1 MSLKRKITGFL
12 FIFALTFFVFIFAP
26 INNVNAEE
34 MGEKGL
40 SIDSETGV
48 ITSMVIGEISGDV
61 VIPDEICG
69 IPVTGIKDGVF
80 SCCDDITSI
89 TIPDSVTSIGN
100 QTFAECNNLVS
111 VKLPSNL
118 KTIGYKTFYMC
129 PKLESITIPDSVT
142 SIGGNAF
149 AFCSSLK
156 DVKLSENLTSIGS
169 FAFWKCE
176 SLININLPSTLNSLK
191 DGVFEE
197 CISLNSIDLSNI
209 ISIGKESF
217 YGCSNLEHFTLSEGL
232 TDIGNDAFM
241 GCVNL
246 SDFVMPNSVEHIGD
260 TAFASCGK
268 IKNINISENVKSIGN
283 EAFSWCTSLENI
295 TVSENNNFYSS
306 KDGVLFNKDKTTL
319 IQYPI
324 GNERTEYTVLDSVT
338 NIDNKAFFSSNNLQ
352 KLKVSDKVTNI
363 GNEVFFGSNKLR
375 IYGYEGSYIQTYAE
389 QEYLNFSILNENYKI
404 YSENIEGGSVLYD
417 EQNGSIV
424 DCDTYVTKAIIPDTI
439 NRTKITSIGPDAFFL
454 CKKLEYIELPETITK
469 LEESAFNY
477 CSNLKSI
484 DIPNSIKSI
493 ESFCFRNCK
502 KLNDVVIPDSVESF
516 GENVF
521 YSCDTL
527 TSVKFPNT
535 LTSIKEGTFSF
546 CFNLQDVV
554 IPESVTSIDD
564 YAFVS
569 CTSLS
574 NIKLPNNLKNIG
586 TKAFANCT
594 NLKTLTVPRN
604 VSSIGADIF
613 YNCNDITLNVYGGS
627 VGLSYAKANSIKY
640 NVLDAVNISD
650 KNVTV
655 TFDKENYEYTSA
667 QIRPIIEV
675 KYNDIKLTENVD
687 YLVSYGENINAGLG
701 SVTIKGI
708 DGYSGEITKQF
719 NIVKKSIIED
729 NVILEKDTYE
739 YTSNEIRPNV
749 TVKVDEKTLT
759 ENKDYTISYSDN
771 IMPGEGK
778 ITVTGIGNYG
788 GEIVKTFNIE
798 KINLKD
804 ENVTIE
810 NDSYLYT
817 SNEIKPNVIVKVND
831 KELILNT
838 DYTISYDNNINEGQ
852 GSVLVKG
859 IGIYQGT
866 VTKTF
871 KIVKDDISS
880 KAIKLSYTSTTYTGA
895 KKCPTVSISGLIKDV
910 DYTVSYGSN
919 TNAGNGTV
927 IIQGKGLY
935 KGSITKTF
943 TIAKA
948 SITKKSAKLSY
959 TTATYSGKKRLPSAS
974 VSGLKYKRDFVISG
988 GKTSIGKGYVYIKGT
1003 GNYTGTITKSFKIV
1017 PKKVSIKKPSS
1028 GKKKIA
1034 IKYYRTSGSCY
1045 YQVAYRKA
1053 GSSKWYYKNT
1063 KSSYKIVTKLKSK
1076 KYYYVKVRAYK
1087 SVGGVKYYGSW
1098 SNTRK
1103 VKVK

>member
-1 MSLKRKITGFL
+1 MSIKRKITGFL
-12 FIFALTFFVFIFAP
+12 FIFALTFFVFMFAP

-80 SCCDDITSI
+80 AYCDDITSI

-100 QTFAECNNLVS
+100 EAFLECDNLVS
-111 VKLPSNL
+111 VTLPSNL
-118 KTIGYKTFYMC
+118 KTIGFRSFYMC
-129 PKLESITIPDSVT
+129 PKLESITMPDSVT
-142 SIGGNAF
+142 GIGGEAF
-149 AFCSSLK
+149 GHCTNLK
-156 DVKLSENLTSIGS
+156 NVKLSENLTSTG
-169 FAFWKCE
+169 FGAFGDC
-176 SLININLPSTLNSLK
+176 INLKNITLPNSLNK
-191 DGVFEE
+191 IGKSSFSG
-197 CISLNSIDLSNI
+197 CSSLESIDI
-209 ISIGKESF
+209 PTSI
-217 YGCSNLEHFTLSEGL
+217 TVIDVA
-232 TDIGNDAFM
+232 T
-241 GCVNL
+241 
-246 SDFVMPNSVEHIGD
+246 
-260 TAFASCGK
+260 
-268 IKNINISENVKSIGN
+268 
-283 EAFSWCTSLENI
+283 FSGCTSLEKVKLPENLTKIEGDAFQGCEYSIKYIEFPSSLKSMDYRAFSGSLDVDDLVLPENLEEIGESAFANCKIKNLYIKSGLNTIGNESLDWIKNLESI
-295 TVSENNNFYSS
+295 TVDEGNQSFSS
-306 KDGVLFNKDKTTL
+306 KDGVLFDKDKTEL
-319 IQYPI
+319 IKYPS
-324 GNERTEYTVLDSVT
+324 NNPRKEYTIPQSVV
-338 NIDNKAFFSSNNLQ
+338 
-352 KLKVSDKVTNI
+352 KVSDCAFNYSMNLEKIRVGENVSDI
-363 GNEVFFGSNKLR
+363 A
-375 IYGYEGSYIQTYAE
+375 YYA
-389 QEYLNFSILNENYKI
+389 LNSCNYKTYVYAYKNSAAYQAAKESSCNVI
-404 YSENIEGGSVLYD
+404 ALDDNYKMYFDTVEGGSILYD
-417 EQNGSIV
+417 EKNGEII
-424 DCDTYVTKAIIPDTI
+424 DCDDFVTSVDISNNI
-439 NRTKITSIGPDAFFL
+439 NGT
-454 CKKLEYIELPETITK
+454 E
-469 LEESAFNY
+469 
-477 CSNLKSI
+477 
-484 DIPNSIKSI
+484 IKSI
-493 ESFCFRNCK
+493 GSSAFTECN
-502 KLNDVVIPDSVESF
+502 KLTNINLPDSITEIKDNAFNSCESL
-516 GENVF
+516 N
-521 YSCDTL
+521 
-527 TSVKFPNT
+527 N
-535 LTSIKEGTFSF
+535 IH
-546 CFNLQDVV
+546 
-554 IPESVTSIDD
+554 IPESVNSIGQA
-564 YAFVS
+564 AFKNCLGLS
-569 CTSLS
+569 SLT
-574 NIKLPNNLKNIG
+574 LPKNITLIG
-586 TKAFANCT
+586 EEAFPVNEE
-594 NLKTLTVPRN
+594 
-604 VSSIGADIF
+604 F
-613 YNCNDITLNVYGGS
+613 TLNVYGGS

-640 NVLDAVNISD
+640 NLLESASINNS
-650 KNVTV
+650 NVTV
-655 TFDKENYEYTSA
+655 TFDRENYEYTSA

-675 KYNDIKLTENVD
+675 KYNDIKLNENVD
-687 YLVSYGENINAGLG
+687 YLVSYGENINVGLG

-719 NIVKKSIIED
+719 NIVKKGITKD

-749 TVKVDEKTLT
+749 AVKVDEKTLT

-778 ITVTGIGNYG
+778 ITITGIGNYS
-788 GEIVKTFNIE
+788 GEVVKTFNIE

-817 SNEIKPNVIVKVND
+817 SNEIKPNVKVIIDD

-838 DYTISYDNNINEGQ
+838 DYNISYENNINEGQ

-871 KIVKDDISS
+871 KIEKDDISN

-895 KKCPTVSISGLIKDV
+895 KKCPTVSINGLKKDV

-927 IIQGKGLY
+927 TIQGKGVY

-943 TIAKA
+943 TISKA
-948 SITKKSAKLSY
+948 SISKKSAKLSY

-988 GKTSIGKGYVYIKGT
+988 GRTSIGKGYVYIKGT

-1017 PKKVSIKKPSS
+1017 PKKVSIKKPSA